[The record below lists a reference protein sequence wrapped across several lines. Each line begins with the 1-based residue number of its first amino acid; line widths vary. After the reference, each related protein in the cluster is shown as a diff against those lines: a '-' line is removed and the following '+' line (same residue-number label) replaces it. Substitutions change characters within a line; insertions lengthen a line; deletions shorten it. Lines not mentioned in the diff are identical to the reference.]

1 MRKMQ
6 DAQGLDQ
13 LIEAGSAGF
22 FPLFYQDWIHES
34 FADVSE
40 VKRMS
45 FSRAAENVHR
55 VYKLIERHSSIERKK
70 TAIQALK
77 NDERKEFVLSFMKM
91 FQDRA
96 NPIRIKSAFTN
107 TNHCANNISHH
118 GITKCISN
126 NCCN

>member
-13 LIEAGSAGF
+13 LIEAGSSGY

-34 FADVSE
+34 FADKSE

-45 FSRAAENVHR
+45 FSRAAETVHR
-55 VYKLIERHSSIERKK
+55 VYKQIERHHSIERKK

-77 NDERKEFVLSFMKM
+77 NDERNDFVLSFMKM
-91 FQDRA
+91 VEYRA
-96 NPIRIKSAFTN
+96 LDKLREL
-107 TNHCANNISHH
+107 H
-118 GITKCISN
+118 
-126 NCCN
+126 